1 MNPWLIA
8 ALVATGVW
16 LVVSAVLMIVELRG
30 DAMSAW
36 LIAAL
41 VATGVWLVVSAV
53 LMIVGI
59 ITAPLRGDW
68 D

>member
-1 MNPWLIA
+1 
-8 ALVATGVW
+8 
-16 LVVSAVLMIVELRG
+16 
-30 DAMSAW
+30 MSPW

-59 ITAPLRGDW
+59 ITAPLWDDW

>member
-8 ALVATGVW
+8 ALIVA
-16 LVVSAVLMIVELRG
+16 
-30 DAMSAW
+30 
-36 LIAAL
+36 
-41 VATGVWLVVSAV
+41 GVWLVVSAV

-59 ITAPLRGDW
+59 HNAPLRDDW

>member
-16 LVVSAVLMIVELRG
+16 LVVSAVLMIVELRR
-30 DAMSAW
+30 
-36 LIAAL
+36 
-41 VATGVWLVVSAV
+41 
-53 LMIVGI
+53 
-59 ITAPLRGDW
+59 APRHDDW

>member
-8 ALVATGVW
+8 ALIVGGVW
-16 LVVSAVLMIVELRG
+16 LVA
-30 DAMSAW
+30 
-36 LIAAL
+36 
-41 VATGVWLVVSAV
+41 SAV

-59 ITAPLRGDW
+59 ITAPLRDNW

>member
-1 MNPWLIA
+1 
-8 ALVATGVW
+8 
-16 LVVSAVLMIVELRG
+16 
-30 DAMSAW
+30 MSAW

-41 VATGVWLVVSAV
+41 VATGVWFVMSAV

-59 ITAPLRGDW
+59 ITAPLRDDW

>member
-1 MNPWLIA
+1 MNP
-8 ALVATGVW
+8 
-16 LVVSAVLMIVELRG
+16 
-30 DAMSAW
+30 W

>member
-16 LVVSAVLMIVELRG
+16 LVA
-30 DAMSAW
+30 
-36 LIAAL
+36 
-41 VATGVWLVVSAV
+41 SAV

-59 ITAPLRGDW
+59 HNAPRRDDW